1 MGERL
6 KDKVAVVTGSGQGI
20 GKAIAIGMGKEGA
33 KVITNNRKPGT
44 EGGDAQTTANEIKA
58 VGAEVVP
65 VFGDVSK
72 PDDARKIIQAAVE
85 NFGRIDILVN
95 NAGVLRD
102 RMVWKMSDEEWDTVI
117 KVHLYGCFYCTREAA
132 NLMRE
137 QRSGRIINLSSRAS
151 LGTVGQANYS
161 AAKAGILGF
170 TRSIARDL
178 GRYGI
183 TCNVI
188 FPAADTRLMR
198 TPEVT
203 ASKEKR
209 ASAGVQS
216 VVRAGD
222 IADYPDPMAV
232 APIAV
237 YLASNESADVNGQQ
251 FFSWGPEVTLYSHPG
266 KVKSIFAPSGSWT
279 VDEIAAIFPT
289 TLGEGLVNPAPPQPP
304 T

>member
-102 RMVWKMSDEEWDTVI
+102 RMVWKMSDEE
-117 KVHLYGCFYCTREAA
+117 
-132 NLMRE
+132 
-137 QRSGRIINLSSRAS
+137 
-151 LGTVGQANYS
+151 
-161 AAKAGILGF
+161 
-170 TRSIARDL
+170 
-178 GRYGI
+178 
-183 TCNVI
+183 
-188 FPAADTRLMR
+188 
-198 TPEVT
+198 
-203 ASKEKR
+203 
-209 ASAGVQS
+209 
-216 VVRAGD
+216 
-222 IADYPDPMAV
+222 
-232 APIAV
+232 
-237 YLASNESADVNGQQ
+237 
-251 FFSWGPEVTLYSHPG
+251 
-266 KVKSIFAPSGSWT
+266 
-279 VDEIAAIFPT
+279 
-289 TLGEGLVNPAPPQPP
+289 
-304 T
+304 